1 MSVAKVI
8 EIISGSK
15 VGFDDAVKQGLAKA
29 SETVKGISGAW
40 VKDQRVVCDNGKIVE
55 YRVVMK
61 ITFLLAP
68 AAPKAPKAA
77 KKK

>member
-8 EIISGSK
+8 ELISSSK
-15 VGFDDAVKQGLAKA
+15 VGFDDAVKSGLAKA
-29 SETVKGISGAW
+29 SETIKGISGAW
-40 VKDQRVVCDNGKIVE
+40 VKDQRVVATDGKITE

-61 ITFLLAP
+61 VTFVLAG
-68 AAPKAPKAA
+68 AAPKAA

>member
-8 EIISGSK
+8 EIISSSK
-15 VGFDDAVKQGLAKA
+15 LGFDDAVKQGLSKA
-29 SETVKGISGAW
+29 SETIKGISGAW
-40 VKDQRVVCDNGKIVE
+40 VKDQRVVADNGKITE

-61 ITFLLAP
+61 LTFLLA
-68 AAPKAPKAA
+68 AAPKAA